1 MKHFGDLRGILHY
14 VPQFR
19 GRIFVIAI
27 DGAVVAAENFSN
39 ILLDLAVLHS
49 LNIRIVLVHGAGL
62 QIRDLAAERGIRISN
77 DDGTGMTDAAT
88 LELSL
93 DAISRLANQLMQNLT
108 AVGLRAATS
117 NALIG
122 HPAGVIEGEDWQ
134 FTGTVER
141 IDTRSLKAF
150 LAEEMIPVISPLAYD
165 GHGRTLRINS
175 DAAALAVAEVLG
187 ADKILFITNGRLE
200 SKEGIHLRH
209 LPVAQARDLLAM
221 KRNDLSQRFRSIL
234 NFATRACTAGV
245 RRVHIVDGEQPEVL
259 LAELFSNE
267 GVGTMVYIDEYDQ
280 IRQARPG
287 DVPEI
292 VSMIRAPVKDAEL
305 MPRKRSE
312 ISATIR
318 DYYLL
323 EIDGNPVGTVAV
335 HYDPPSQTAE
345 LACLYVKKDHEN
357 QGYGSRLVGF
367 AEKKATELG
376 ATRVFALTTQAAG
389 FFSREHGYEPAS
401 ADDLPSHRREKY
413 TANRRNSIVLVKHL
427 ADRPA
432 TPVKAGETNAP
443 ALVFNPALVVAVP
456 AAPELS

>member
-49 LNIRIVLVHGAGL
+49 LNIRIVLVHGAGQ
-62 QIRDLAAERGIRISN
+62 QIRDLAAERGVAISN
-77 DDGTGMTDAAT
+77 DDGTSVTDAAT
-88 LELSL
+88 LELSI
-93 DAISRLANQLMQNLT
+93 DAISRLTNQIMQNLT
-108 AVGLRAATS
+108 TVGLRAATS
-117 NALIG
+117 NALLG
-122 HPAGVIEGEDWQ
+122 HPAGVIHGEDWQ

-141 IDTRSLKAF
+141 IDARGLKAF

-175 DAAALAVAEVLG
+175 DAAALAVAEALG
-187 ADKILFITNGRLE
+187 ADKILFISNGRIE
-200 SKEGIHLRH
+200 SKDGLNLRH
-209 LPVAQARDLLAM
+209 LPVAQARELLAM

-234 NFATRACTAGV
+234 HFATRACTAGV
-245 RRVHIVDGEQPEVL
+245 RRVHIVDGQQREVL

-292 VSMIRAPVKDAEL
+292 VSMIRDPVKDEEL
-305 MPRKRSE
+305 MPRKRGE
-312 ISATIR
+312 ITAAVR

-323 EIDGNPVGTVAV
+323 EIDGNPVGSVAV
-335 HYDPPSQTAE
+335 HFHVPSKSAE
-345 LACLYVKKDHEN
+345 LACLFVKKDHEK
-357 QGYGSRLVGF
+357 QGYGGRLVGF
-367 AEKKATELG
+367 AEKKAKELG
-376 ATRVFALTTQAAG
+376 ATRIFALTTQAAG
-389 FFSREHGYEPAS
+389 FFSREHGYEQVS
-401 ADDLPSHRREKY
+401 ADDLPEHRREKY
-413 TANRRNSIVLVKHL
+413 NASRRNSIVLVKQL
-427 ADRPA
+427 VERPA
-432 TPVKAGETNAP
+432 KLEKKR
-443 ALVFNPALVVAVP
+443 VVA
-456 AAPELS
+456 AKA